1 MNYECLRCGHI
12 ICGSRVCPV
21 CHTPSFTPS
30 SSTVT
35 IEEVGEDEA
44 SSARKRSASTS
55 AEDLARRI
63 YPPVRRPRLL
73 PQSSYALVHTLG
85 LNAPDPMGG
94 DGAYAD
100 WLHRHFLASLDPE
113 GCIAVERMIYGGI
126 RRGRDTD
133 LIPRLNDD
141 FSSQFQQILG
151 SRALTQTR
159 TVILNWHIRRTGR
172 PNAWTGRGSNR
183 ALVEA
188 LRGHAGRA
196 GFRLIVV
203 YTVHE
208 SEGLGS
214 DWANSWCFHPTAL
227 LALNPT
233 VQQYLQHSGLP
244 TGLSQVPNLMTSLH
258 TTSVDIVLRFLH
270 GESAEVLN
278 MAGACLLHRL
288 RLQNTCTHTMRNRMT
303 RGFTGVLIFGMITT
317 RHGTTADNVR
327 NLCRMFLRAGFPDS
341 FKVVIVGKTQ
351 DANLAQTLR
360 ALCGT
365 IPNLVFHGELD
376 FRDAFNTVAGC
387 PYAISFDPAGYR
399 DNASAMVNVTRAGHL
414 LFSRNFGERDEDLI
428 RRAVFQIMLCEM
440 RPGHL
445 VTLLAAQQPRF
456 RATEP
461 AAVGNRLD
469 LYFRDLARD

>member
-1 MNYECLRCGHI
+1 MNYECLHCGHI

-21 CHTPSFTPS
+21 CHTTSFTPS
-30 SSTVT
+30 SSTIT
-35 IEEVGEDEA
+35 IEEVGEEEEPNL
-44 SSARKRSASTS
+44 RKRRASGSAEELAST
-55 AEDLARRI
+55 I
-63 YPPVRRPRLL
+63 HPPLRRPRLL

-113 GCIAVERMIYGGI
+113 GCIAVQQMIYGQ
-126 RRGRDTD
+126 RRVGRDAA
-133 LIPRLNDD
+133 LIPLLNDD
-141 FSSQFQQILG
+141 FSRQFQQILG

-159 TVILNWHIRRTGR
+159 TIILNWHIRRTGR

-183 ALVEA
+183 GLVESLQGLA
-188 LRGHAGRA
+188 RRA

-208 SEGLGS
+208 SEGLGN
-214 DWANSWCFHPTAL
+214 DWANAWCFYPTAL

-233 VQQYLQHSGLP
+233 VQQFLQNSGLP
-244 TGLSQVPNLMTSLH
+244 TGLSQVPSLMTSLH
-258 TTSVDIVLRFLH
+258 TTSVDIVLRFLQ
-270 GESAEVLN
+270 GESADFLN
-278 MAGACLLHRL
+278 LAGACLLHRL
-288 RLQNTCTHTMRNRMT
+288 RLQNTYTHSMGNRMT

-317 RHGTTADNVR
+317 RHGTTVDNVR
-327 NLCRMFLRAGFPDS
+327 NLCSMFRRAQFPDS
-341 FKVVIVGKTQ
+341 FKVIIVGKTQ
-351 DANLAQTLR
+351 DRDLARDLR
-360 ALCGT
+360 ILRGT
-365 IPNLVFHGELD
+365 MLNLVFHGELD

-414 LFSRNFGERDEDLI
+414 LFSRNSGERDDDLI
-428 RRAVFQIMLCEM
+428 RRAVFQIKLCEM
-440 RPGHL
+440 RSGHL
-445 VTLLAAQQPRF
+445 ISLLAAQQPRF

-469 LYFRDLARD
+469 LFFRDLAKK